1 MKELSD
7 LKHVYS
13 KTDSINEAYG
23 KVAYGKFEC
32 NANSV
37 MLTWEKMLGIE
48 KQMRIVT
55 IIEYVIAV

>member
-13 KTDSINEAYG
+13 KTDSINE
-23 KVAYGKFEC
+23 AYGKFEC